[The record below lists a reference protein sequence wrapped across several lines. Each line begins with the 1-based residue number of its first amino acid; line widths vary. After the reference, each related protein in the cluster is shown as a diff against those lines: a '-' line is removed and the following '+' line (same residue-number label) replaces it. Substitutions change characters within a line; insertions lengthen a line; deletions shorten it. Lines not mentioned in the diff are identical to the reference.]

1 MTLWDQLPPNVR
13 PSDPDTSRS
22 AAVIERMSIRERV
35 RLTLVAHPD
44 GLTDW
49 ELLDALG
56 ESPARKGTVTKRR
69 QECGAVDTGRRR
81 LSPLGCEAIVWTL
94 NGAA

>member
-1 MTLWDQLPPNVR
+1 MTLWELPPNVR
-13 PSDPDTSRS
+13 PSDPDTSRA
-22 AAVIERMSIRERV
+22 AAVLGRTSIRERV

-49 ELLDALG
+49 ELTAALG
-56 ESPARKGTVTKRR
+56 EPAHRKASIGKRR
-69 QECGAVDTGRRR
+69 QECGAIDTGRRR